1 MATKSKVDVWGMV
14 DKVLGVARTALLYG
28 PPGTGKSY
36 AAHSAAD
43 GKAVYSI
50 TLTPDTPAAELRG
63 HYVPVGGAFE
73 WRDGPA
79 LRAWREGARLVI
91 NEIDHAGGDAV
102 SFLLNC
108 LDSAA
113 TARLTLPT
121 GETVRPADGFQ
132 AVATMNGS
140 PEHDLL
146 PALRDRFPVA
156 VEIEE
161 PHPAAIASLP
171 SDLQAAARGTVCA
184 KEPERRITLRAWLAY
199 ADYRKSCGDEL
210 AALAVFG
217 ADRYLDVLASLAI
230 AK

>member
-1 MATKSKVDVWGMV
+1 MATKTKVDVWGMV
-14 DKVLGVARTALLYG
+14 DAVLGVARTALLYG
-28 PPGTGKSY
+28 PPGTGKTF
-36 AAHSAAD
+36 AAHGRDAD
-43 GKAVYSI
+43 RTVYSVTI
-50 TLTPDTPAAELRG
+50 TPDTPAAELRG
-63 HYVPVGGAFE
+63 HYVPVGGSFE

-79 LRAWREGARLVI
+79 VRAWREGARLVL

-102 SFLLNC
+102 AFLLNC
-108 LDSAA
+108 LDSPA

-156 VEIEE
+156 VAIEE
-161 PHPAAIASLP
+161 PHPAAIESLP
-171 SDLQAAARGTVCA
+171 ADLQDAARGTVCA
-184 KEPERRITLRAWLAY
+184 SEPERRITLRAWLAF
-199 ADYRKSCGDEL
+199 AAHRREL
-210 AALAVFG
+210 GPEVAAMAVFG
-217 ADRYLDVLASLAI
+217 PDRFRDVLASLTI